1 MAEASFTLKAIDAT
15 KAAFASVQNSL
26 AKLQQSSETA
36 AGFMKKA
43 FDPRAIGAGLA
54 ASLGV
59 SLIGVIDVAVK
70 KLVEL
75 AMRAGEVRKIL
86 AESSREIIKMRED
99 AAFAELNPQGQIDA
113 IDKKRIENAA
123 EILRLTEA
131 TKEIQNVGVSPS
143 GDPMAL
149 PNTQF
154 GTIEEA
160 EKLRKMLAEDAAL
173 EIARRKLSI
182 DIGKKELED
191 KLNGYKAIQE
201 FEQQIA
207 DIQEKAFEEIEK
219 QRQSDQDRRISALDA
234 GLAAEEKNTAEI
246 IKARSEKNETIEK
259 EREGL
264 EKLAES
270 YRDLNSPSRVFIRQ
284 IEEVNKVA
292 ASGTLGFGFAEA
304 AVAVDSLTIAM
315 NKNKEARVDAALNDL
330 FGDLDEEA
338 LRIEN
343 LTKQMSALES
353 VSMDAGAMIAQGFE
367 DAILSGQKLGE
378 VVRALGQDLLR
389 LVFRQQITAP
399 LAKGIG
405 DALFAGFRAEGGPVN
420 AGSPYVVGEEGPE
433 LFVPRS
439 SGSIVPNGAMGSSGG
454 GSGGVTVN
462 YNIAAGVSRAELV
475 PILEQERRRLK
486 AEIPDMARRG
496 GSYRAAFA

>member
-1 MAEASFTLKAIDAT
+1 MAEASFTLKAVDAT

-26 AKLQQSSETA
+26 AKLQNSSETA

-59 SLIGVIDVAVK
+59 SLVGVIDMAVT
-70 KLVEL
+70 KLIEL

-86 AESSREIIKMRED
+86 AESSKEILKMRED
-99 AAFAELNPQGQIDA
+99 AAFAELDPQGQIAA
-113 IDKKRIENAA
+113 IDEKRKKNAA
-123 EILRLTEA
+123 EILRLTKA
-131 TKEIQNVGVSPS
+131 TKEIENVGVSPS

-219 QRQSDQDRRISALDA
+219 QRQSDQDRRIASLNA
-234 GLAAEEKNTAEI
+234 GLAAEEKNTPEI
-246 IKARSEKNETIEK
+246 IKAQLEKNEAVTK
-259 EREGL
+259 EREAL

-270 YRDLNSPSRVFIRQ
+270 YRDLNSPSRVFIQQ

-338 LRIEN
+338 LRINES
-343 LTKQMSALES
+343 LKKQNQIFD
-353 VSMDAGAMIAQGFE
+353 DAGGMIAQGFE
-367 DAILSGQKLGE
+367 DAILSGQKLSE
-378 VVRALGQDLLR
+378 VIRGLGQDLVR
-389 LVFRQQITAP
+389 LVFSNMITQP

-405 DALFAGFRAEGGPVN
+405 TFLSGMRAEGGPVN
-420 AGSPYVVGEEGPE
+420 AGGAYMVGEKGPE
-433 LFVPRS
+433 LFVPSS

-486 AEIPDMARRG
+486 AEIPDMVRRG
-496 GSYRAAFA
+496 GGYRAAFA

>member
-1 MAEASFTLKAIDAT
+1 
-15 KAAFASVQNSL
+15 
-26 AKLQQSSETA
+26 
-36 AGFMKKA
+36 
-43 FDPRAIGAGLA
+43 
-54 ASLGV
+54 
-59 SLIGVIDVAVK
+59 
-70 KLVEL
+70 
-75 AMRAGEVRKIL
+75 
-86 AESSREIIKMRED
+86 
-99 AAFAELNPQGQIDA
+99 
-113 IDKKRIENAA
+113 
-123 EILRLTEA
+123 
-131 TKEIQNVGVSPS
+131 
-143 GDPMAL
+143 
-149 PNTQF
+149 
-154 GTIEEA
+154 
-160 EKLRKMLAEDAAL
+160 MLAEDAAL

>member
-160 EKLRKMLAEDAAL
+160 EKLRKILAEDAAL

-338 LRIEN
+338 LRINES
-343 LTKQMSALES
+343 LKKQNQIFD
-353 VSMDAGAMIAQGFE
+353 DAGGMIAQGFE
-367 DAILSGQKLGE
+367 DAILSGQKLSE
-378 VVRALGQDLLR
+378 VIRGLGQDLLR

-405 DALFAGFRAEGGPVN
+405 DALFAGFRAEGGPVG
-420 AGSPYVVGEEGPE
+420 AGGAYVVGEKGPE
-433 LFVPRS
+433 LFVPSS

-454 GSGGVTVN
+454 SAGGVTVN

-486 AEIPDMARRG
+486 AEIPDMVRRG
-496 GSYRAAFA
+496 GSYRSAFA

>member
-1 MAEASFTLKAIDAT
+1 MAEASFTLKAVDAT

-26 AKLQQSSETA
+26 AKLQNSSETA

-43 FDPRAIGAGLA
+43 FDPKAIGAGLA

-59 SLIGVIDVAVK
+59 SLVGVIDMAVT
-70 KLVEL
+70 KLIEL

-86 AESSREIIKMRED
+86 AESSKEILKMRED
-99 AAFAELNPQGQIDA
+99 AAFAELDPQGQIAA
-113 IDKKRIENAA
+113 IDEKRKKNAA

-131 TKEIQNVGVSPS
+131 TKEIENVGVSPT

-149 PNTQF
+149 PSTQF
-154 GTIEEA
+154 GAIKEA
-160 EKLRKMLAEDAAL
+160 EQLRKIRAEDTAL
-173 EIARRKLSI
+173 EIDRRKLSI
-182 DIGKKELED
+182 ALEKQSLED
-191 KLNGYKAIQE
+191 KLNGYKAIQD

-219 QRQSDQDRRISALDA
+219 QRESEQDRRIAALKA
-234 GLAAEEKNTAEI
+234 GLAEGEKNTPEI
-246 IKARSEKNETIEK
+246 IKAQLEKNEAITK
-259 EREGL
+259 EREAL
-264 EKLAES
+264 EKLAQS
-270 YRDLNSPSRVFIRQ
+270 YRDLNSPSQVFIRQ
-284 IEEVNKVA
+284 IDEVNKVA
-292 ASGTLGFGFAEA
+292 ASGTLGFGFADA
-304 AVAVDSLTIAM
+304 ALSVDLLTIAM
-315 NKNKEARVDAALNDL
+315 KKNEATRMDAALNDL

-338 LRIEN
+338 KRIEN

-389 LVFRQQITAP
+389 LIFRQQITAP

-405 DALFAGFRAEGGPVN
+405 DALFAGFRAEGGPVG
-420 AGSPYVVGEEGPE
+420 AGGAYVVGEKGPE

-439 SGSIVPNGAMGSSGG
+439 SGSIVPSGAMGSSGG

-462 YNIAAGVSRAELV
+462 YNIAAGVSRSELV

-486 AEIPDMARRG
+486 AEIPDMVRRG
-496 GSYRAAFA
+496 GSYRSAFA

>member
-1 MAEASFTLKAIDAT
+1 MAEASFTLRAVDAT

-59 SLIGVIDVAVK
+59 SLVGVIDVAVR

-113 IDKKRIENAA
+113 IDKKRKENAA
-123 EILRLTEA
+123 EILRLTQA

-160 EKLRKMLAEDAAL
+160 EKLRKMLVEDAAL

-191 KLNGYKAIQE
+191 KLDGYKAIQD

-207 DIQEKAFEEIEK
+207 DIQEKAFEEMEK
-219 QRQSDQDRRISALDA
+219 QRQSDQDRKIAALRSGLEAQEKAQESLTNAQGKTNDA
-234 GLAAEEKNTAEI
+234 IA
-246 IKARSEKNETIEK
+246 K
-259 EREGL
+259 EREEL
-264 EKLAES
+264 EKLAQG
-270 YRDLNSPSRVFIRQ
+270 YTDLVSPTRVFGRQ
-284 IEEVNKVA
+284 IEEVNKLA
-292 ASGTLGFGFAEA
+292 ADGKISF
-304 AVAVDSLTIAM
+304 
-315 NKNKEARVDAALNDL
+315 KDAALAVNLLTVEMKKNQDARMDSTLNDL

-338 LRIEN
+338 KRINES
-343 LTKQMSALES
+343 LKKQNQIFD
-353 VSMDAGAMIAQGFE
+353 DAGGMIAQGFE
-367 DAILSGQKLGE
+367 DAILSGQKLSE
-378 VVRALGQDLLR
+378 VIRGLGQDLLR
-389 LVFRQQITAP
+389 LVFSNMITQP

-405 DALFAGFRAEGGPVN
+405 EFLSGRAMGGPVS

-433 LFVPRS
+433 LFVPHS

-486 AEIPDMARRG
+486 AEIPDMVRRG
-496 GSYRAAFA
+496 GGYRAAFA